1 MVFLSFSLVTDLDV
15 PSKSLQSEQQNP
27 PEQVCV
33 LLLDLL
39 AMSIARISGK
49 ILPLCYR
56 KRSTLLVGM
65 FLLLS
70 FFSFIILRDE
80 TSYILFEPWFCSNRT
95 EIASDRSCFSNATKT
110 ILFYTPMFGSKPW
123 PGTTS
128 TEEYLLK
135 CPTKK
140 CHITYDIYDIGKSD
154 LVIFHARDMPSY
166 LRTKEIQQI
175 HKYRC
180 PQQRMAFLNQESI
193 VNDPDLELLLSLP
206 EGFFNWTITFKRES
220 DFHYPYAH
228 YIQLPS
234 AKRPARIPDY
244 AAEKNKFV
252 LWAVSN
258 CGRTRDKYVKKLL
271 KYIKVDVYGDCSEN
285 FGQDN
290 QCERSSNCDDIFSSY
305 KFYLA
310 FENSVCTDYITEKFW
325 RTLGWN
331 SVPIT
336 LTRDFYTPDVVPPGS
351 FISVQDFPSV
361 KALAEYLLYLDK
373 NDTAYNEYFT
383 WKKEF
388 VYTETLGITHTA
400 CDVCDALHNECIK
413 PKFYK
418 DIFKTFWNDNVD
430 CKEKEGKLLQ
440 LIDREEK

>member
-1 MVFLSFSLVTDLDV
+1 MG
-15 PSKSLQSEQQNP
+15 
-27 PEQVCV
+27 
-33 LLLDLL
+33 
-39 AMSIARISGK
+39 IARISGK

-70 FFSFIILRDE
+70 FFSIIVLRNE

-128 TEEYLLK
+128 TKEYLLK

-140 CHITYDIYDIGKSD
+140 CNITYDIYDIGKSD

-166 LRTKEIQQI
+166 VRTKEIQQI
-175 HKYRC
+175 HNYRC
-180 PQQRMAFLNQESI
+180 PQQRLAFLNQESI
-193 VNDPDLELLLSLP
+193 VNDPDLKNRLSLP

-220 DFHYPYAH
+220 DFPYPYGN
-228 YIQLPS
+228 YVSLPS

-290 QCERSSNCDDIFSSY
+290 QCQPSSNCDDIFSSY

-383 WKKEF
+383 WKREF
-388 VYTETLGITHTA
+388 VYTGILGLTHTA
-400 CDVCDALHNECIK
+400 CDICDALHNECVQ

>member
-1 MVFLSFSLVTDLDV
+1 MNSKIQSLF
-15 PSKSLQSEQQNP
+15 
-27 PEQVCV
+27 

-39 AMSIARISGK
+39 GMGITRISRT
-49 ILPLCYR
+49 ILPLCSK
-56 KRSTLLVGM
+56 KRLTLPVGM
-65 FLLLS
+65 FLLSS
-70 FFSFIILRDE
+70 FFLIIILRKE
-80 TSYILFEPWFCSNRT
+80 TSYLRFEPWFCSNRT

-123 PGTTS
+123 PGANS

-140 CHITYDIYDIGKSD
+140 CQITYDVYDIGKSD
-154 LVIFHARDMPSY
+154 LVIFHARDMQSY
-166 LRTKEIQQI
+166 VRTKEIQQI
-175 HKYRC
+175 HNYRC

-193 VNDPDLELLLSLP
+193 VNDPDLKDRLSLP

-220 DFHYPYAH
+220 DFPYPYGN
-228 YIQLPS
+228 YVSLPS

-244 AAEKNKFV
+244 AAEKNKLV

-290 QCERSSNCDDIFSSY
+290 QCQPSSNCDDIFSTY

-383 WKKEF
+383 WKREF
-388 VYTETLGITHTA
+388 VYTGILGLTHTA
-400 CDVCDALHNECIK
+400 CDICDALHNECVQ

-430 CKEKEGKLLQ
+430 CKEKERKLLH
-440 LIDREEK
+440 LIDREEE